1 MPIGCTSFVT
11 RHGWQPFTVLV
22 PSDGG
27 LVLKDGGL
35 VLKDDGLVL
44 KDGVGTKLDSL
55 VGVGCF
61 GCREWLFIDC
71 GNEGC

>member
-1 MPIGCTSFVT
+1 V
-11 RHGWQPFTVLV
+11 
-22 PSDGG
+22 

-35 VLKDDGLVL
+35 VP

-71 GNEGC
+71 GDEGC